1 MPESSQLGRWIML
14 AGIALVMVGGL
25 VWGLSKLGL
34 SLGRLPGDFR
44 FERGNF
50 SCFFPLASS
59 IFLSVVLTV
68 LLNLL
73 LRWVNR

>member
-1 MPESSQLGRWIML
+1 ML
-14 AGIALVMVGGL
+14 AGAALVVVGGL

-50 SCFFPLASS
+50 SCFLPLASS
-59 IFLSVVLTV
+59 IVISLVLTV
-68 LLNLL
+68 LVNLI
-73 LRWVNR
+73 LRWLNR

>member
-1 MPESSQLGRWIML
+1 MPESSQLGRWIMILGVGVFL
-14 AGIALVMVGGL
+14 AGAL

-44 FERGNF
+44 IERGNL

-59 IFLSVVLTV
+59 IFFS
-68 LLNLL
+68 LLITLIINLI
-73 LRWVNR
+73 LRSLNK